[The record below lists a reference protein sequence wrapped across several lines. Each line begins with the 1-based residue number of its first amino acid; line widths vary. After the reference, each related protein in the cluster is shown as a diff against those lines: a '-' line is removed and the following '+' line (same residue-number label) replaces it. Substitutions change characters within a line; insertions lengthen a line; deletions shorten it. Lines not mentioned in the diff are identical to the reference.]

1 MKVFYFADIIL
12 MFLLA
17 YFCYEWSGIWITE
30 GILAGLGFFIAGR
43 IEKKGKNKKD
53 GA

>member
-1 MKVFYFADIIL
+1 MKALYFSIIIL